1 MKKWIAI
8 TAAILLVAIIATGCT
23 GNFSDL
29 LKPAET
35 QVSSTQTVTGPA
47 VEDERSKISVTTTE
61 SVTVVPDI
69 AYVTLGVSTQGAS
82 ADEAQ
87 KQNNTTANAVLD
99 AIRQQ
104 GITDENI
111 QTSNI
116 NVYPDYNDP
125 SKYNV
130 EVTYRI
136 KVSPI
141 ENVGKI
147 IDSAIAAGANVT
159 YSLSFDIEDRDGVY
173 MQALEKAM
181 GSVSDKAQKMAEAGG
196 LSIDRVLLVQESGS
210 NYYPMY
216 DTAMKNAVAGE
227 GSSAVS
233 VAPGQMEVSATVT
246 ATYLLK

>member
-1 MKKWIAI
+1 MKKSFII
-8 TAAILLVAIIATGCT
+8 IVAILLVAAIATGCT
-23 GNFSDL
+23 GKISDL
-29 LKPAET
+29 LQPSET
-35 QVSSTQTVTGPA
+35 QVSSTQTVTGSNA
-47 VEDERSKISVTTTE
+47 EDERSKLSVSTTE
-61 SVTVVPDI
+61 SVKVVPDI
-69 AYVTLGVSTQGAS
+69 AYITLGVNTQGSS

-87 KQNNTTANAVLD
+87 KQNSTTANAVLD
-99 AIRQQ
+99 AIKQQ

-125 SKYNV
+125 TKYNV
-130 EVTYRI
+130 EITYTI

-141 ENVGKI
+141 ENVGKV

-159 YSLSFDIEDRDGVY
+159 YSLSFDIEDRDGAY

-181 GSVSDKAQKMAEAGG
+181 GSVTDKAQKMAEAGG

-216 DTAMKNAVAGE
+216 DNAMMKVAGE
-227 GSSAVS
+227 ASDSTMS
-233 VAPGQMEVSATVT
+233 VVPGQLEISATVT